1 MGCDFMAILQGSSY
15 RLPVEIKSPK
25 GAVITADMVQKASF
39 TFADVTKL
47 YGEGGEVYFE
57 GGVWV
62 VPLSEEETFALRGV
76 IKWQARFL
84 FIDGTVGGT
93 VPKSENVFGS
103 IDRTKLTA
111 GGVENA

>member
-15 RLPVEIKSPK
+15 RLPVEIKGLNGK
-25 GAVITADMVQKASF
+25 VISADMVQKASF

-47 YGEGGEVYFE
+47 YGEGGDVYFE
-57 GGVWV
+57 CGVWV

-84 FIDGTVGGT
+84 FIDGSVGGT
-93 VPKSENVFGS
+93 VPKSESVFGS

>member
-1 MGCDFMAILQGSSY
+1 MAILQGSSY
-15 RLPVEIKSPK
+15 RLPVVIRNPK
-25 GAVITADMVQKASF
+25 GEVITADMVEKASF
-39 TFADVTKL
+39 TFADITKL
-47 YGEGGEVYFE
+47 YGDGGDVYFE
-57 GGVWV
+57 DGVWV

-84 FIDGTVGGT
+84 FIDGTVDGT
-93 VPKSENVFGS
+93 VPKSEDVLCS